1 MGLPRWLS
9 GKELTCQYRR
19 HKRRG
24 FHPWVRKI
32 PWKRAWQPTPVFLPG
47 ESLGQ
52 RSLVGSNPWGHR
64 VRHNCSDLA
73 RMLESDRLPLHR
85 EVTGVGSFLTSLQGL
100 TMLLIHKLY
109 LGVSRSHHRCIL
121 FFSLFLKNRVY

>member
-19 HKRRG
+19 HKRRE
-24 FHPWVRKI
+24 FHPWVGKI

-64 VRHNCSDLA
+64 VIHNCSDLA
-73 RMLESDRLPLHR
+73 RTLESDRLPLHR

-100 TMLLIHKLY
+100 TMLLIHTLY

-121 FFSLFLKNRVY
+121 FFLFSSKNRVY